1 MQEAYFEEENS
12 ATREDPYL
20 DIARRN
26 LGARAHIHAELEVIC
41 VVSGEVEAV
50 IGGEKRTIGSGEI
63 CIVMPWVP
71 HSYGRGSGT
80 ESVSHVMKLYASE
93 ELMAYRLGDPV
104 IAPSQPHYTDLRI
117 PIDTIVSEACGKQA
131 GYGYA
136 ISAQA
141 IMLHVAILRYLS
153 PIEVTGRGEAEAL
166 CNRQFLCEFDRF
178 LELHYRDPIT
188 LDGAAAYMHYSRF
201 YFAHRFTEITGQS
214 FLDYVTLFRL
224 EKARALLEN
233 GSSVLDTA
241 LLCGFGCTR
250 SFSRAFRKH
259 FGCAPSSLKPLLR
272 SVREHT

>member
-1 MQEAYFEEENS
+1 MQEAYFEEENG

-26 LGARAHIHAELEVIC
+26 LGARAHIHTELEVIC
-41 VVSGEVEAV
+41 VISGAVEAV
-50 IGGEKRTIGSGEI
+50 IGGEKYTIGSGEI

-71 HSYGRGSGT
+71 HSYSRSSGT

-93 ELMAYRLGDPV
+93 ELMPYRLNDPV
-104 IAPSQPHYTDLRI
+104 IAPSHPHYADIRI
-117 PIDTIVSEACGKQA
+117 PIDTIVSEACAKTA
-131 GYGYA
+131 GYAYA
-136 ISAQA
+136 IAAQA
-141 IMLHVAILRYLS
+141 SMLHMAILRYLE
-153 PIEVTGRGEAEAL
+153 PIRVTGRIEAEAFR
-166 CNRQFLCEFDRF
+166 NRRFLYDFDRF

-188 LDGAAAYMHYSRF
+188 LDGAAASMHYSRF

-224 EKARALLEN
+224 EKARTLLEN

-259 FGCAPSSLKPLLR
+259 FGCAPSSLKPLLGKTEDR
-272 SVREHT
+272 S

>member
-1 MQEAYFEEENS
+1 MQEAYFEEENG

-26 LGARAHIHAELEVIC
+26 LGARAHIHTELEVIC
-41 VVSGEVEAV
+41 VISGAVEAV
-50 IGGEKRTIGSGEI
+50 IGGKTYTIGSGEI

-71 HSYGRGSGT
+71 HSYSRSSGT

-93 ELMAYRLGDPV
+93 ELMPYRLNDPV
-104 IAPSQPHYTDLRI
+104 IAPSHPHYTDIRI
-117 PIDTIVSEACGKQA
+117 PIDTIVSEACAKTA
-131 GYGYA
+131 GYAYA
-136 ISAQA
+136 IAAQA
-141 IMLHVAILRYLS
+141 SMLHMAILRYLE
-153 PIEVTGRGEAEAL
+153 PIRVTGRIEAEAFR
-166 CNRQFLCEFDRF
+166 NRRFLYDFDRF
-178 LELHYRDPIT
+178 LELHYADPIT
-188 LDGAAAYMHYSRF
+188 LDGAAASMHYSRF

-224 EKARALLEN
+224 EKARTLLEN

-259 FGCAPSSLKPLLR
+259 FGCAPSSLKPLLGKTEDR
-272 SVREHT
+272 A

>member
-1 MQEAYFEEENS
+1 MQEAYFEEENG

-26 LGARAHIHAELEVIC
+26 LGARAHIHTELEVIC
-41 VVSGEVEAV
+41 VISGAVEAV
-50 IGGEKRTIGSGEI
+50 IGGEKYTIGSGEI

-71 HSYGRGSGT
+71 HSYSRSSGT

-93 ELMAYRLGDPV
+93 ELMSYRLNDPV
-104 IAPSQPHYTDLRI
+104 IAPNHPHYTDIRI
-117 PIDTIVSEACGKQA
+117 PIDTIVSEEGAKAA
-131 GYGYA
+131 GYAYA
-136 ISAQA
+136 ISAQGS
-141 IMLHVAILRYLS
+141 ILHMAILRYLA
-153 PIEVTGRGEAEAL
+153 PIQVTGQVEAEAFR
-166 CNRQFLCEFDRF
+166 NRKFLYDFDRF

-188 LDGAAAYMHYSRF
+188 LNGAAASMHYSRF

-224 EKARALLEN
+224 EKARGLLEN

-241 LLCGFGCTR
+241 LACGFGCTR

-259 FGCAPSSLKPLLR
+259 FGSAPSSLKPPLR
-272 SVREHT
+272 HAEDRA